1 MLMSVVSNYNAYF
14 ISEAE
19 KCPITCG
26 LCFLCLSV
34 CANVSRPLPELVLKG
49 LKCTWEFRCLCG
61 TLVGVPLDLMDIL
74 ACFVC
79 LFLFVYLC
87 TVFHSHCS
95 ILYPHIFLV
104 YSVPA
109 FPCCLV
115 ILAISLLAIHT
126 PLWRGVL
133 TSSIY
138 FQLRY
143 LLPRLISRRPLFM
156 LEMNQLPGPTGVND
170 AC

>member
-1 MLMSVVSNYNAYF
+1 MSVVLNPSASF

-19 KCPITCG
+19 KCPILCV

-34 CANVSRPLPELVLKG
+34 FTNLSRSLPELVLKG

-79 LFLFVYLC
+79 LFLFVDLC

-95 ILYPHIFLV
+95 ILYPHIISV

-126 PLWRGVL
+126 SLWRGVL
-133 TSSIY
+133 SSSIY
-138 FQLRY
+138 FQLHY
-143 LLPRLISRRPLFM
+143 LLSLLISRRPLHM
-156 LEMNQLPGPTGVND
+156 MEMNQLPGPTGVND

>member
-1 MLMSVVSNYNAYF
+1 MYVVLNSGASF

-19 KCPITCG
+19 KCPITCV

-34 CANVSRPLPELVLKG
+34 CSNVSRSLPELVLKG

-79 LFLFVYLC
+79 LFLFVDLC

-95 ILYPHIFLV
+95 ILYPHILSV
-104 YSVPA
+104 YSVS
-109 FPCCLV
+109 V
-115 ILAISLLAIHT
+115 
-126 PLWRGVL
+126 
-133 TSSIY
+133 
-138 FQLRY
+138 
-143 LLPRLISRRPLFM
+143 
-156 LEMNQLPGPTGVND
+156 QLPEPTGVYD

>member
-1 MLMSVVSNYNAYF
+1 MSVVLNPSASF

-19 KCPITCG
+19 KCPILCV
-26 LCFLCLSV
+26 LCFLCLSA
-34 CANVSRPLPELVLKG
+34 CSNVSRSLPELVLKG

-79 LFLFVYLC
+79 LFLFVDLC

-95 ILYPHIFLV
+95 IVYSHIFSV
-104 YSVPA
+104 YSGPA

-115 ILAISLLAIHT
+115 ILAISLLAIRT
-126 PLWRGVL
+126 PLWSNVL
-133 TSSIY
+133 SGSVYVKIA
-138 FQLRY
+138 F
-143 LLPRLISRRPLFM
+143 SVF
-156 LEMNQLPGPTGVND
+156 PTD
-170 AC
+170 L

>member
-1 MLMSVVSNYNAYF
+1 MSVVLNPSASF

-19 KCPITCG
+19 KCPILCV
-26 LCFLCLSV
+26 LCFLCLSA
-34 CANVSRPLPELVLKG
+34 CSIVSLSLPELVLKG

-61 TLVGVPLDLMDIL
+61 TPVGVPLDLMDIL

-79 LFLFVYLC
+79 LFLFVDLC
-87 TVFHSHCS
+87 TVFHSYCS
-95 ILYPHIFLV
+95 IVYPHIISV

-109 FPCCLV
+109 FPCWLV
-115 ILAISLLAIHT
+115 ILAISLLAIGT
-126 PLWRGVL
+126 PLWRSVL
-133 TSSIY
+133 SSSIY

-156 LEMNQLPGPTGVND
+156 LEKNQLPGPTGVND

>member
-1 MLMSVVSNYNAYF
+1 MSVVLNSGAFF

-19 KCPITCG
+19 KCPITCV

-34 CANVSRPLPELVLKG
+34 CSNVSRSLPELVLKG

-61 TLVGVPLDLMDIL
+61 TPVGVPLDLMDIL

-79 LFLFVYLC
+79 LFLFVDLC

-95 ILYPHIFLV
+95 ILYPHIISV

-115 ILAISLLAIHT
+115 ILATSLLAICTH
-126 PLWRGVL
+126 LWRSVL
-133 TSSIY
+133 SSVLSVA
-138 FQLRY
+138 F
-143 LLPRLISRRPLFM
+143 SVF
-156 LEMNQLPGPTGVND
+156 PTD
-170 AC
+170 L

>member
-1 MLMSVVSNYNAYF
+1 MSVVLNPSASF

-19 KCPITCG
+19 KCPILCV
-26 LCFLCLSV
+26 LCFLCLSA
-34 CANVSRPLPELVLKG
+34 CSNVSPSLPELVLKG
-49 LKCTWEFRCLCG
+49 LKCTWQFRCLCG

-79 LFLFVYLC
+79 LFLFVDLC

-95 ILYPHIFLV
+95 IVYPHIISV

-156 LEMNQLPGPTGVND
+156 LEMNQLPEPTGVND

>member
-1 MLMSVVSNYNAYF
+1 MSVVLNPSASF

-19 KCPITCG
+19 KCPILCV
-26 LCFLCLSV
+26 LCFLCLSA
-34 CANVSRPLPELVLKG
+34 CSNVSPSLPELVLKG

-79 LFLFVYLC
+79 LFLFVDLC

-95 ILYPHIFLV
+95 ILYPHIF
-104 YSVPA
+104 SVFCA
-109 FPCCLV
+109 C
-115 ILAISLLAIHT
+115 ISLLFSDIGNIPVGHSCA
-126 PLWRGVL
+126 PVEDVL
-133 TSSIY
+133 SRSVY
-138 FQLRY
+138 VQLCS
-143 LLPRLISRRPLFM
+143 LLSLLLFRRPLHM
-156 LEMNQLPGPTGVND
+156 LKMSQLPEPTGVTD

>member
-1 MLMSVVSNYNAYF
+1 MSVVLNPSASF

-19 KCPITCG
+19 KCPILCV

-34 CANVSRPLPELVLKG
+34 FTNLSRSLPELVLKG
-49 LKCTWEFRCLCG
+49 LKCTWEFRCLYG
-61 TLVGVPLDLMDIL
+61 TLVGVPLDRMDIL

-79 LFLFVYLC
+79 LFLFVDLC

-95 ILYPHIFLV
+95 ILYPHIISV

-115 ILAISLLAIHT
+115 ILATSLLAIRMH
-126 PLWRGVL
+126 LWRSVL
-133 TSSIY
+133 SSVLSVA
-138 FQLRY
+138 FSVFLTD
-143 LLPRLISRRPLFM
+143 L
-156 LEMNQLPGPTGVND
+156 
-170 AC
+170 

>member
-1 MLMSVVSNYNAYF
+1 MSVVLNPSASF

-34 CANVSRPLPELVLKG
+34 CANVSRSLPDLMLKG
-49 LKCTWEFRCLCG
+49 LKCTWEFRCLYG
-61 TLVGVPLDLMDIL
+61 TLVRVPLDCMDIL

-79 LFLFVYLC
+79 LFLFVDLC
-87 TVFHSHCS
+87 AVFHSHCS

-126 PLWRGVL
+126 PLSRSVL
-133 TSSIY
+133 SCSIY
-138 FQLRY
+138 YQLCSLY
-143 LLPRLISRRPLFM
+143 SLLIFRRPLHM
-156 LEMNQLPGPTGVND
+156 LEMNQLPEATVVND

>member
-1 MLMSVVSNYNAYF
+1 MSVVLNPSASF

-19 KCPITCG
+19 KCPITCV

-34 CANVSRPLPELVLKG
+34 CSNVSRSLPELVLKG

-61 TLVGVPLDLMDIL
+61 TLVGVSLDLMDIL

-79 LFLFVYLC
+79 FFCLWISALFSTATAPFYIP
-87 TVFHSHCS
+87 TFS
-95 ILYPHIFLV
+95 V

-115 ILAISLLAIHT
+115 ILATSLLAICTH
-126 PLWRGVL
+126 LWRSVL
-133 TSSIY
+133 SSVLSVA
-138 FQLRY
+138 F
-143 LLPRLISRRPLFM
+143 SVF
-156 LEMNQLPGPTGVND
+156 PTD
-170 AC
+170 L

>member
-1 MLMSVVSNYNAYF
+1 MSVVLNPSASF

-19 KCPITCG
+19 KCPILCV
-26 LCFLCLSV
+26 LCFLCLSA
-34 CANVSRPLPELVLKG
+34 CSNVSPSLPELVLKG

-79 LFLFVYLC
+79 LFLFVDLC

-95 ILYPHIFLV
+95 IVYPHIISV

-109 FPCCLV
+109 FPFCSV
-115 ILAISLLAIHT
+115 ILAISLLAIRT
-126 PLWRGVL
+126 PLWSNVLSGSVYVKLLSLFSLLIQETLTHVGNESAAWTHRG
-133 TSSIY
+133 
-138 FQLRY
+138 
-143 LLPRLISRRPLFM
+143 
-156 LEMNQLPGPTGVND
+156 
-170 AC
+170 